1 MVKKCFSVYINEFR
15 YGGVYKLHVQ
25 ALSEHVFFTIEYS
38 ILCNVLLTGIQSLS
52 QSGGNTDTMNMLTI
66 VIPVIAAALVIL
78 FLVVVIA
85 CFLKRKKASQQPSKR
100 EEKFQNPIFIGQ
112 GNDAFSGPSVEEY
125 DQIPADKVTD
135 VNWKND

>member
-1 MVKKCFSVYINEFR
+1 
-15 YGGVYKLHVQ
+15 
-25 ALSEHVFFTIEYS
+25 
-38 ILCNVLLTGIQSLS
+38 
-52 QSGGNTDTMNMLTI
+52 MNMLTI
-66 VIPVIAAALVIL
+66 VIPVIAALVIL

>member
-15 YGGVYKLHVQ
+15 YGGVYKLQ

-52 QSGGNTDTMNMLTI
+52 QTDGNTDTMNMLTI
-66 VIPVIAAALVIL
+66 VIPVIAALVIF

-135 VNWKND
+135 VNLKND

>member
-15 YGGVYKLHVQ
+15 YGGVYKLQ

-66 VIPVIAAALVIL
+66 VIPVIVALVIL
-78 FLVVVIA
+78 LLVVVIA

-112 GNDAFSGPSVEEY
+112 GNDAFSGGPTVEEY
-125 DQIPADKVTD
+125 DQIPADKVT
-135 VNWKND
+135 

>member
-15 YGGVYKLHVQ
+15 YGGVYKLQ
-25 ALSEHVFFTIEYS
+25 ALSENVFFTIEYS

-52 QSGGNTDTMNMLTI
+52 QTDGNTDTMNMLTI
-66 VIPVIAAALVIL
+66 VIPVIVALVIL
-78 FLVVVIA
+78 LLVVVVIA

-112 GNDAFSGPSVEEY
+112 GNDAFSGGPTVEEY

>member
-15 YGGVYKLHVQ
+15 YGGVYKLQ

-66 VIPVIAAALVIL
+66 VIPVIAALVIL

-135 VNWKND
+135 VNLKND

>member
-15 YGGVYKLHVQ
+15 YGGVYKLQ
-25 ALSEHVFFTIEYS
+25 ALSEHVFFTNEYS

-52 QSGGNTDTMNMLTI
+52 QTDGNTDTMNMLTI
-66 VIPVIAAALVIL
+66 VIPVIAALVIL
-78 FLVVVIA
+78 LLVVVVIA

-112 GNDAFSGPSVEEY
+112 GNDAFSGGPTVEEY
-125 DQIPADKVTD
+125 DQIPADKVT
-135 VNWKND
+135 

>member
-15 YGGVYKLHVQ
+15 YGGVYKLQ

-52 QSGGNTDTMNMLTI
+52 QTDGNTDTMNMLTI
-66 VIPVIAAALVIL
+66 VIPVIAALVIL
-78 FLVVVIA
+78 LLVVVIA

-112 GNDAFSGPSVEEY
+112 GNDAFSGGPTVEEY

>member
-15 YGGVYKLHVQ
+15 YGGVYKLQ

-38 ILCNVLLTGIQSLS
+38 VLCNVLLTGIQSLS
-52 QSGGNTDTMNMLTI
+52 QTDGNTDTMNMLTI
-66 VIPVIAAALVIL
+66 VIPVIAALVIL
-78 FLVVVIA
+78 LLVVVVIA

-112 GNDAFSGPSVEEY
+112 GNDAFSGGPTVEEY
-125 DQIPADKVTD
+125 DQIPADKVT
-135 VNWKND
+135 

>member
-1 MVKKCFSVYINEFR
+1 
-15 YGGVYKLHVQ
+15 
-25 ALSEHVFFTIEYS
+25 
-38 ILCNVLLTGIQSLS
+38 
-52 QSGGNTDTMNMLTI
+52 MNMLTI

-112 GNDAFSGPSVEEY
+112 GNDAFSGGPTVEEY

>member
-15 YGGVYKLHVQ
+15 YGGVYKLQ

-52 QSGGNTDTMNMLTI
+52 QTDGNTDTMNMLTI

-112 GNDAFSGPSVEEY
+112 GNDAFSGGPTVEEY